1 MKIRPNLD
9 YCIVQKIPDEQK
21 SVNGLLLPVDKDDLP
36 RAKVIATPG
45 DFCRMEE
52 GDTVIISRH
61 AGETFTHEGQRYLIV
76 NTDDILAIL
85 PRESD
90 SQ

>member
-1 MKIRPNLD
+1 MKIRPHLD

-36 RAKVIATPG
+36 TAKVIATPG
-45 DFCRMEE
+45 DFCQINV
-52 GDTVIISRH
+52 GDTVIISWL
-61 AGETFTHEGQRYLIV
+61 AAKTFTHEGQRYLIV

-85 PRESD
+85 SRESD